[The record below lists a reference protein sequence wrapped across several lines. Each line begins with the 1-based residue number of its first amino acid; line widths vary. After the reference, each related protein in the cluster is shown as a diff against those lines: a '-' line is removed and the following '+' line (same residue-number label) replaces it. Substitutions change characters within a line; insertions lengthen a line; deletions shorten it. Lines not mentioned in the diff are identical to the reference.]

1 MNKEAMMKF
10 TIVLSLIA
18 VLAGCNER
26 STQIEAKQTAAAK
39 QLRDGS
45 NIVTPS
51 PKNWT
56 WGDTPSQPQKKDQ

>member
-1 MNKEAMMKF
+1 MKF

-18 VLAGCNER
+18 VLAGCNDK
-26 STQIEAKQTAAAK
+26 STQIEAQQAAAAK
-39 QLRDGS
+39 QLHDGS

-56 WGDTPSQPQKKDQ
+56 WGDAPPQPQKKDQ

>member
-1 MNKEAMMKF
+1 MKF

-18 VLAGCNER
+18 VLAGCNDK
-26 STQIEAKQTAAAK
+26 STQIEAEQAAAAK

-51 PKNWT
+51 PKNWK
-56 WGDTPSQPQKKDQ
+56 WGDAPSQPQKKDQ

>member
-1 MNKEAMMKF
+1 MKF
-10 TIVLSLIA
+10 TILLILITVLT
-18 VLAGCNER
+18 GCEDKSAR
-26 STQIEAKQTAAAK
+26 IEAQQAAAAK

-45 NIVTPS
+45 NIVSSS